1 MFRLVYVNGDMEHAI
16 LKHFMTLPYL
26 QRVVKLKSFKKLRIP
41 LGNLKLFLCA
51 NYHDYD
57 NYDCFNEYISLVTC
71 NKYVRLGH
79 FSTLLGTQC
88 VGGKIGFFKHL
99 LSLSRKVEFTRVPNI
114 TITRC
119 FLECNR

>member
-51 NYHDYD
+51 DYHDYD

-79 FSTLLGTQC
+79 FSTLLGTQ
-88 VGGKIGFFKHL
+88 
-99 LSLSRKVEFTRVPNI
+99 
-114 TITRC
+114 
-119 FLECNR
+119 